1 MHLITTTAEL
11 ADVCARFAR
20 HPFVAVDTE
29 FMRETTF
36 WPKLCLIQMAGP
48 QDEALV
54 DPMARTLDLKP
65 FFDLMADTAVVKV
78 FHAARQDVE
87 IVWSEAGLLPSPIF
101 DTQVAAMVCGFGDSV
116 SYVNLVKKVL
126 DEDLDKSSRFTDW
139 SRRPLSP
146 QQLTYALG
154 DVTHLRGVYKH
165 LKTELEQHG
174 RASWLD
180 EEMAILTDPA
190 TYEVHPEQAWRR
202 LKARVKS
209 RRAMAVLMELAEWRE
224 RLAQSADVPR
234 QRVMK
239 DEALYD
245 IANQSP
251 ANVQALGDLRSVTPA
266 FARSDK
272 GQQVLDAIARGKQ
285 RSLDNVPQIERGM
298 ALGPEAL
305 AVADLL
311 RVLLKAVAAE
321 HRVAPKVL
329 ATTEELEAIAT
340 DDAADVPALKGWRR
354 AMFGEKALALKH
366 GKLALGIKGGEVRA
380 VEVARRPDR
389 PD

>member
-1 MHLITTTAEL
+1 MPLITTTDAL
-11 ADVCARFAR
+11 ADVCARLAR

-36 WPKLCLIQMAGP
+36 WPRLCLIQMAGP
-48 QDEALV
+48 DAEALV
-54 DPMARTLDLKP
+54 DPMAKGLSLAP
-65 FFDLMADTAVVKV
+65 FFELMADLAVVKV
-78 FHAARQDVE
+78 FHAARQDLE
-87 IVWSEAGLLPSPIF
+87 IVWGEASLIPKPIF

-116 SYVNLVKKVL
+116 SYVNLVKKIL
-126 DEDLDKSSRFTDW
+126 DQDLDKSSRFTDW

-146 QQLTYALG
+146 PQLTYALA
-154 DVTHLRGVYKH
+154 DVTHLRGVYLH
-165 LKTELEQHG
+165 LKAELERDG

-180 EEMAILTDPA
+180 EEMGVLTDPA
-190 TYEVHPEQAWRR
+190 TYEMDPENAWKR

-234 QRVMK
+234 QRIMK

-245 IANQSP
+245 IANQAP
-251 ANVQALGDLRSVTPA
+251 VNIQALGDLRSVTA
-266 FARSDK
+266 SFARSDK
-272 GQQVLDAIARGKQ
+272 GQQILDAIARGKQ
-285 RSLDNVPQIERGM
+285 RPLDAVPQPDRGTP
-298 ALGPEAL
+298 LGAEAL

-329 ATTEELEAIAT
+329 ATTEDLEAIAVS
-340 DDAADVPALKGWRR
+340 DAAEVPAMKGWRR

-366 GKLALGIKGGEVRA
+366 GKLALGIRGGDVRGFKIT
-380 VEVARRPDR
+380 D
-389 PD
+389 

>member
-1 MHLITTTAEL
+1 MPLITNTDAL
-11 ADVCARFAR
+11 ADVCTRLAR

-36 WPKLCLIQMAGP
+36 WPRLCLIQMAGP
-48 QDEALV
+48 DAEALV
-54 DPMARTLDLKP
+54 DPMAKDLSLAP
-65 FFDLMADTAVVKV
+65 FFELMANEAVVKV
-78 FHAARQDVE
+78 FHAARQDLE
-87 IVWSEAGLLPSPIF
+87 IVWGEASLIPKPIF

-116 SYVNLVKKVL
+116 SYVNLVKKVM
-126 DEDLDKSSRFTDW
+126 DQDLDKSSRFTDW

-146 QQLTYALG
+146 PQLTYALA
-154 DVTHLRGVYKH
+154 DVTHLRGVYLH
-165 LKTELEQHG
+165 LKSELERDG

-180 EEMAILTDPA
+180 EEMSILTDPA
-190 TYEVHPEQAWRR
+190 TYELQPEHAWKR

-234 QRVMK
+234 QRIMK

-251 ANVQALGDLRSVTPA
+251 ATIQALGDLRSVTSS

-272 GQQVLDAIARGKQ
+272 GQQVLDAITRGKQ
-285 RSLDNVPQIERGM
+285 RPLDAVPQPERGTP
-298 ALGPEAL
+298 LGAEAL

-329 ATTEELEAIAT
+329 ATTEDLEAIAVSDT
-340 DDAADVPALKGWRR
+340 ADVPALKGWRR
-354 AMFGEKALALKH
+354 SMFGERALALKQ
-366 GKLALGIKGGEVRA
+366 GKLALGIRNGEVRGFK
-380 VEVARRPDR
+380 VAE
-389 PD
+389 

>member
-1 MHLITTTAEL
+1 MPLISTTDAL
-11 ADVCARFAR
+11 ADACKRLAR

-48 QDEALV
+48 DDEALI
-54 DPMARTLDLKP
+54 DPMARDLNLEP
-65 FFDLMADTAVVKV
+65 FFELMANQDVVKV
-78 FHAARQDVE
+78 FHAARQDLE
-87 IVWSEAGLLPSPIF
+87 IVWGEANLIPKPIF

-126 DEDLDKSSRFTDW
+126 DKDLDKSSRFTDW

-146 QQLTYALG
+146 PQLTYALA
-154 DVTHLRGVYKH
+154 DVTHLRGVYLH
-165 LKTELEQHG
+165 LKSELERDG

-180 EEMAILTDPA
+180 EEMAILTDPG
-190 TYEVHPEQAWRR
+190 TYELQPENAWKR

-209 RRAMAVLMELAEWRE
+209 RKAMAILMELAEWRE

-234 QRVMK
+234 QRIMK

-245 IANQSP
+245 IANQAP
-251 ANVQALGDLRSVTPA
+251 GNIQALGELRSVTAA
-266 FARSDK
+266 FARSEK

-285 RSLDNVPQIERGM
+285 RPLDAVPQPERGVPLS
-298 ALGPEAL
+298 AEAL

-329 ATTEELEAIAT
+329 ATTEDLEAIAAS
-340 DDAADVPALKGWRR
+340 DEADVPALKGWRR
-354 AMFGEKALALKH
+354 SMFGDRALALKK
-366 GKLALGIKGGEVRA
+366 GKLALGIHRGEVRTFK
-380 VEVARRPDR
+380 VAME
-389 PD
+389 

>member
-1 MHLITTTAEL
+1 MRLITTTAEL
-11 ADVCARFAR
+11 SDVCARFAR
-20 HPFVAVDTE
+20 HPYVAVDTE

-48 QDEALV
+48 EDEALV
-54 DPMARTLDLKP
+54 DPMAKTLDLRP
-65 FFDLMADTAVVKV
+65 FFDLMANTAVVKV

-101 DTQVAAMVCGFGDSV
+101 DTQVAAMACGFGDSV
-116 SYVNLVKKVL
+116 SYVNLVKKIM

-139 SRRPLSP
+139 ARRPLSP
-146 QQLTYALG
+146 PQLTYALG
-154 DVTHLRGVYKH
+154 DVTHLRGVYLH
-165 LKTELEQHG
+165 LKAELEREDRIG
-174 RASWLD
+174 WLD
-180 EEMAILTDPA
+180 EEMAILTDPG
-190 TYEVHPEQAWRR
+190 TYEVQPEHAWKR

-224 RLAQSADVPR
+224 KLAQSADVPR
-234 QRVMK
+234 QRIMK

-251 ANVQALGDLRSVTPA
+251 ATVQALGDLRSVTPA

-272 GQQVLDAIARGKQ
+272 GQQVLDAIARGKA
-285 RSLDNVPQIERGM
+285 RPLDNVPQIERGA

-311 RVLLKAVAAE
+311 RTLLKAVAAE
-321 HRVAPKVL
+321 HRVAPKML
-329 ATTEELEAIAT
+329 ATTEDLEAIAVSDT
-340 DDAADVPALKGWRR
+340 AGVRALQGWRR
-354 AMFGEKALALKH
+354 AVFGEKALALKH
-366 GKLALGIKGGEVRA
+366 GKLFLGIKGGEVRG
-380 VEVARRPDR
+380 VEIAR
-389 PD
+389 